1 MTNYRSFGESISW
14 VLLRLGDSTTLV
26 EALRLAKQASKQGK
40 QGKQEAQSRLLLGA
54 RR

>member
-1 MTNYRSFGESISW
+1 
-14 VLLRLGDSTTLV
+14 V
-26 EALRLAKQASKQGK
+26 EALRLAKQASK